1 MEARGLGEEEGA
13 EEAEGTRTEACEV
26 VAISDVDEAA
36 PERRGGTEGK
46 EDEEEEEA
54 EEAERAC
61 FPPPGD
67 GEPGFGEEAPS

>member
-26 VAISDVDEAA
+26 VTAA
-36 PERRGGTEGK
+36 SAPPERRGGTEGK
-46 EDEEEEEA
+46 EDEEEE
-54 EEAERAC
+54 AERASL
-61 FPPPGD
+61 PPRGD

>member
-26 VAISDVDEAA
+26 VTAASAA
-36 PERRGGTEGK
+36 PKRRGGTEGK

-61 FPPPGD
+61 FPPPDD
-67 GEPGFGEEAPS
+67 GEPGFGDEAPS